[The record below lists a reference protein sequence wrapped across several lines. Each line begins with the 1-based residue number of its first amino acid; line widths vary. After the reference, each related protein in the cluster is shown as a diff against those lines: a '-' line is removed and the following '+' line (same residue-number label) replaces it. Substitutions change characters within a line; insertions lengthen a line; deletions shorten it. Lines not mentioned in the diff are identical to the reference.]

1 MEARL
6 AKAQIAK
13 RRTRSNPV
21 SRYLR
26 ETSGELRK
34 VTWPTRQDAIQLTV
48 LVLIVVLLASLFLG
62 SLDYLFR
69 ELMGF
74 IITLG

>member
-1 MEARL
+1 L
-6 AKAQIAK
+6 AKAQIAR
-13 RRTRSNPV
+13 RRTRSNPL

-26 ETSGELRK
+26 ETTGELRK
-34 VTWPTRQDAIQLTV
+34 VTWPTRQDATQLTLLV
-48 LVLIVVLLASLFLG
+48 LVVVLLASLFLG
-62 SLDYLFR
+62 FLDFLFR